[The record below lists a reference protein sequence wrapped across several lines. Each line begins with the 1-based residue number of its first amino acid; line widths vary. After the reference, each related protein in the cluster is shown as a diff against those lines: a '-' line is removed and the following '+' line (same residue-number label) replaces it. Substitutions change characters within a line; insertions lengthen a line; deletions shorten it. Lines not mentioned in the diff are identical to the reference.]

1 MLSQGFFSLW
11 TIAGFYANQTFIA
24 ENLCVQ
30 KDIEEN
36 DCQGQCMLMDK
47 LDKAQENEEKNVSH
61 LVKEIHLFVQN
72 FDLPQI
78 KEVRDIAELS
88 STVIFYYRTT
98 HSKDFSDTVFRP
110 PIV

>member
-11 TIAGFYANQTFIA
+11 TIAGFYANRTFIA

-47 LDKAQENEEKNVSH
+47 LDKAQENEEKNLSH
-61 LVKEIHLFVQN
+61 QVKEIQLFVQN
-72 FDLPQI
+72 FDLPQL
-78 KEVRDIAELS
+78 KEVRDIIELS
-88 STVIFYYRTT
+88 SSVIFYYKTT
-98 HSKDFSDTVFRP
+98 HSKDFSGTVFRP
-110 PIV
+110 PVA